1 MKRFVPTGAAA
12 LAAAIAAS
20 GCGGGAE
27 AELKQTSTAQALQA
41 QSVETARVVRK
52 EFRPTL
58 VSTGTLFPKRQAEIK
73 SLVDGRLD
81 DVPVDIGTKVRKG
94 QRLFLVRTVDFE
106 IGLAQAEA
114 ALARARVGLEDRRR
128 EKTRMEG
135 LFREGSATEQMQD
148 QAATALEDAEAAV
161 REAEARAAMARQML
175 EDATIVAPYDGWV
188 TARWQQRGEFVH
200 KGDPVVEIMD
210 LSTLEAE
217 MEIPE
222 PYAGQI
228 EPGLEVDL
236 SLRGGHVPA
245 KGRVLAVNPKVDL
258 TTRTFKVKVEV
269 ENGEKGLQAGLFCT
283 GTFRLAER
291 AGVAAVPASAVQR
304 DQGASF
310 VWIVRD
316 GTVARRGIE
325 EIGSTEGLVYVE
337 GGLEEGETV
346 VSGGAGGLYEGAAVA
361 ARDAGRG

>member
-1 MKRFVPTGAAA
+1 M
-12 LAAAIAAS
+12 
-20 GCGGGAE
+20 
-27 AELKQTSTAQALQA
+27 
-41 QSVETARVVRK
+41 
-52 EFRPTL
+52 
-58 VSTGTLFPKRQAEIK
+58 
-73 SLVDGRLD
+73 
-81 DVPVDIGTKVRKG
+81 KVRKG

-114 ALARARVGLEDRRR
+114 ALTRARVGREDRRR
-128 EKTRMEG
+128 EKTRVEG

-161 REAEARAAMARQML
+161 LEAEAGVAIARQML
-175 EDATIVAPYDGWV
+175 EDATIVAPYDGHV
-188 TARWQQRGEFVH
+188 TARWHQRGEFVSR
-200 KGDPVVEIMD
+200 GDRVVELMD
-210 LSTLEAE
+210 LATLEAE
-217 MEIPE
+217 IEIPE
-222 PYAGQI
+222 PFAGRI
-228 EPGLEVDL
+228 EPGLEVAL
-236 SLRGGHVPA
+236 ALRGGQVSA
-245 KGRVLAVNPKVDL
+245 TGRLIAVNPKVDL

-283 GTFRLAER
+283 ATFRLPER
-291 AGVAAVPASAVQR
+291 AGAAAVPASAVQR

-325 EIGSTEGLVYVE
+325 EIGSEEGFVYVE
-337 GGLEEGETV
+337 SGLEEGETV